1 MFLTKVDMLSPRITL
16 YYKMKNIH
24 SSPIS
29 GFLTIISYLLIL
41 IFTTYYIYR
50 YSSKENPTAYFFN
63 RYVNDAGIFS
73 LEDFFFFNYV
83 EIKGGRSRLAKELD
97 FNKIEII
104 GINISEAALSS
115 FQGEMRVNHWLY
127 GKCDENIYKN
137 QLGNLINNDTFNK
150 AACIKKFY
158 SLDKGSPA
166 YYDISDENFEWP
178 TIKHGA
184 SNQNF
189 SFYGVVIK
197 RCQNTTFRK
206 QYFQA
211 CDSDEEIN
219 KYLENTFVSFTIL
232 DHYVDVLNYE
242 DPISKFFYS
251 VTSGVKSSSYL
262 VNDLNFNPVLVK
274 TYDDLFIDKTK
285 EQHTY
290 FFHQNT
296 QTSSSSEQNKFL
308 AVFMMWL
315 QNSQQYYDRRYPK
328 IQDSLPQIGGFGS
341 VVIMI
346 AKCINYLI
354 SRYTMLS
361 DTQKLINNIL
371 KDNNMKKTQI
381 LKPFMGER
389 NFKKKI
395 EEPRNL
401 RLFNSEKKIIK
412 KVMNT
417 ELSEDGKDED
427 KKIIRKRINVI
438 HNNDL
443 GDETNRI
450 NKNSENS
457 EGKIIPGPKSEAF
470 EEIKTKQSINMIKI
484 NFEGI
489 KQKEKFNCFHYLCYM
504 IFCKKI
510 ISQIQYYENIRRLII
525 SEEIMFQNYLNI
537 YKLLELTQDK

>member
-1 MFLTKVDMLSPRITL
+1 
-16 YYKMKNIH
+16 
-24 SSPIS
+24 
-29 GFLTIISYLLIL
+29 
-41 IFTTYYIYR
+41 
-50 YSSKENPTAYFFN
+50 
-63 RYVNDAGIFS
+63 
-73 LEDFFFFNYV
+73 
-83 EIKGGRSRLAKELD
+83 
-97 FNKIEII
+97 
-104 GINISEAALSS
+104 
-115 FQGEMRVNHWLY
+115 
-127 GKCDENIYKN
+127 
-137 QLGNLINNDTFNK
+137 
-150 AACIKKFY
+150 
-158 SLDKGSPA
+158 
-166 YYDISDENFEWP
+166 
-178 TIKHGA
+178 
-184 SNQNF
+184 
-189 SFYGVVIK
+189 
-197 RCQNTTFRK
+197 
-206 QYFQA
+206 
-211 CDSDEEIN
+211 
-219 KYLENTFVSFTIL
+219 
-232 DHYVDVLNYE
+232 
-242 DPISKFFYS
+242 
-251 VTSGVKSSSYL
+251 
-262 VNDLNFNPVLVK
+262 
-274 TYDDLFIDKTK
+274 
-285 EQHTY
+285 
-290 FFHQNT
+290 
-296 QTSSSSEQNKFL
+296 
-308 AVFMMWL
+308 
-315 QNSQQYYDRRYPK
+315 
-328 IQDSLPQIGGFGS
+328 
-341 VVIMI
+341 
-346 AKCINYLI
+346 
-354 SRYTMLS
+354 MLS

-371 KDNNMKKTQI
+371 EDNNMKKTQI

-427 KKIIRKRINVI
+427 KKIISKRINVI